1 MRNKTKLLKVFLCK
15 SLYALIPTNMKYKA
29 LITSEQNKSYLNTIE
44 ERDSSDLPDHDML
57 IKVKFSSL
65 NYKDALSASG
75 NKGVTR
81 NYPHTPGIDAAG
93 IIEETRGDKFKSGD
107 EVIVTG
113 YDMGMNTFG
122 GFGEYIRVPED
133 WVIKKPDNLTL
144 SESMAFGTAGL
155 TSGLCMRKLL
165 QNGLKP
171 EDGNVFVTGVTGGVG
186 IISLMLF
193 KKLGFNVTAITG
205 KLDQE
210 EFLLNLG
217 ANEVIDRKTLDLDLI
232 SPLQKPLFSG
242 GIDAVGGKILSN
254 LICST
259 SQRAAIACCGMV
271 GGLSLDTS
279 IFPFILRGLS
289 LFGIDSAESL
299 IDVKEEIWNN
309 FSSNWKLENI
319 DENIK
324 DISLNELPG
333 EIDKILNGNQIGR
346 VRVVYD

>member
-1 MRNKTKLLKVFLCK
+1 
-15 SLYALIPTNMKYKA
+15 MKYRA
-29 LITSEQNKSYLNTIE
+29 LETTENDKLFENSIVEKDI
-44 ERDSSDLPDHDML
+44 SSLPEHDTL

-93 IIEETRGDKFKSGD
+93 IIVETTGDKFKSGD

-113 YDMGMNTFG
+113 YDMGMNTCG
-122 GFGEYIRVPED
+122 GFGEYIKVPQE
-133 WVIKKPDNLTL
+133 WIVKKPENLSL

-155 TSGLCMRKLL
+155 TAGLCLRKLL
-165 QNGLKP
+165 MHGLKP
-171 EDGNVFVTGVTGGVG
+171 EDGEVFVSGVTGGVG

-193 KKLGFNVTAITG
+193 NKLGFEVTAITG
-205 KLDQE
+205 KLNQE
-210 EFLLNLG
+210 GLLKDLG
-217 ANEVIDRKTLDLDLI
+217 AKKIIDRNELDLDLI
-232 SPLQKPLFSG
+232 SPLQKPIYAG

-254 LICST
+254 LVCMT

-299 IDVKEEIWNN
+299 IDTKKEVWQN
-309 FSSNWKLENI
+309 FASSWKLEMI
-319 DENIK
+319 DDNIK
-324 DISLNELPG
+324 NISLDELPT
-333 EIDKILNGNQIGR
+333 EIDKILKGEQIGR
-346 VRVVYD
+346 VRIAYD

>member
-1 MRNKTKLLKVFLCK
+1 MQ
-15 SLYALIPTNMKYKA
+15 YKA
-29 LITSEQNKSYLNTIE
+29 LVTSEENKTFVNSIGTKDIN
-44 ERDSSDLPDHDML
+44 DLPDNDTL
-57 IKVKFSSL
+57 IKVKYSSL
-65 NYKDALSASG
+65 NFKDALSASG
-75 NKGVTR
+75 NKGVTK

-93 IIEETRGDKFKSGD
+93 IIEKTSGSKFKPGD

-113 YDMGMNTFG
+113 YDMGMNTNG
-122 GFGEYIRVPED
+122 GFGEYIKVPQE
-133 WVIKKPDNLTL
+133 WIVKKPENITL

-155 TSGLCMRKLL
+155 TAGLCMRKLL
-165 QNGLKP
+165 AHGLQP
-171 EDGNVFVTGVTGGVG
+171 DDGDVFVSGVTGGVG

-193 KKLGFNVTAITG
+193 KKLGFNVSAITG
-205 KLDQE
+205 KLDRE
-210 EFLLNLG
+210 DFLKSLG
-217 ANEVIDRKTLDLDLI
+217 ANQVIDRNTLDLDLI
-232 SPLQKPLFSG
+232 SPLQKPIYSG

-324 DISLNELPG
+324 DIPLDELPS
-333 EIDKILNGNQIGR
+333 EIDKILKGEQVGR
-346 VRVVYD
+346 VRIAYD

>member
-1 MRNKTKLLKVFLCK
+1 MDYR
-15 SLYALIPTNMKYKA
+15 A
-29 LITSEQNKSYLNTIE
+29 LITSEDNKTFINSIE
-44 ERDSSDLPDHDML
+44 KRNIADLPNNDTL
-57 IKVKFSSL
+57 IKVKYSSL

-93 IIEETRGDKFKSGD
+93 IIEETSGNVFKPGD

-122 GFGEYIRVPED
+122 GFGEYIKVPQE
-133 WVIKKPDNLTL
+133 WIVKKPDNLSL

-155 TSGLCMRKLL
+155 TAGLCLRKLL
-165 QNGLKP
+165 AHGLKP
-171 EDGNVFVTGVTGGVG
+171 EDGDVFVSGVTGGVG
-186 IISLMLF
+186 IIALMLF

-210 EFLLNLG
+210 EFLKNLG
-217 ANEVIDRKTLDLDLI
+217 ANQVIDRNTLDLDLI
-232 SPLQKPLFSG
+232 SPLQKPIYSG
-242 GIDAVGGKILSN
+242 GIDAVGGKILAN

-299 IDVKEEIWNN
+299 IEVKEEIWNN
-309 FSSNWKLENI
+309 FSTSWKLENI

-324 DISLNELPG
+324 DISLNELPN
-333 EIDKILNGNQIGR
+333 EIDKILKGNQIGR

>member
-1 MRNKTKLLKVFLCK
+1 MMKYRALVTNEINKTF
-15 SLYALIPTNMKYKA
+15 N
-29 LITSEQNKSYLNTIE
+29 
-44 ERDSSDLPDHDML
+44 SSIQEKNLDFLPDNNTL

-93 IIEETRGDKFKSGD
+93 IIEHTSGNKFKKGD

-122 GFGEYIRVPED
+122 GFGEFVKVPDE
-133 WVIKKPDNLTL
+133 WIIKKPKNLSL

-155 TSGLCMRKLL
+155 TAGLCLRKLL
-165 QNGLKP
+165 QHGLKP
-171 EDGNVFVTGVTGGVG
+171 DDGKVFVSGVTGGVG

-193 KKLGFNVTAITG
+193 NKLGFEVTAITG
-205 KLDQE
+205 KMNEKD
-210 EFLLNLG
+210 LLIDLG
-217 ANEVIDRKTLDLDLI
+217 ANEVLDRNDLDVDLV
-232 SPLQKPLFSG
+232 SPLQKPIYSG

-259 SQRAAIACCGMV
+259 TQRAAIACCGMV

-299 IDVKEEIWNN
+299 LEVKEEVWQS
-309 FSSNWKLENI
+309 FSSDWKLENI
-319 DENIK
+319 DQHIK
-324 DISLNELPG
+324 DISLDELPN
-333 EIDKILNGNQIGR
+333 EIEKILKGNQIGR

>member
-1 MRNKTKLLKVFLCK
+1 MD
-15 SLYALIPTNMKYKA
+15 YKA
-29 LITSEQNKSYLNTIE
+29 LVTSEDNKTFINSIE
-44 ERDSSDLPDHDML
+44 KKNIADLPDNDTL
-57 IKVKFSSL
+57 VKVKFSSL

-93 IIEETRGDKFKSGD
+93 VIEKTSGNRFKEGD

-122 GFGEYIRVPED
+122 GFGEYIKVPQE
-133 WVIKKPDNLTL
+133 WIIKKPDNLSL

-155 TSGLCMRKLL
+155 TAGLCLRKLL
-165 QNGLKP
+165 AHGLKP
-171 EDGNVFVTGVTGGVG
+171 EDGNVFVSGVTGGVG

-193 KKLGFNVTAITG
+193 NKLGFNVTAITG

-210 EFLLNLG
+210 DFLRSIG
-217 ANEVIDRKTLDLDLI
+217 ADQVIDRNTLDLDLI
-232 SPLQKPLFSG
+232 SPLQKPIYSG
-242 GIDAVGGKILSN
+242 GIDAVGGKILAN

-271 GGLSLDTS
+271 GGVSLDTS

-289 LFGIDSAESL
+289 LFGVDSAESL
-299 IDVKEEIWNN
+299 IEVKEEVWSN
-309 FSSNWKLENI
+309 FSSVWKLESI

-324 DISLNELPG
+324 DISLEELPK
-333 EIDKILNGNQIGR
+333 EIEKILKGKQIGR
-346 VRVVYD
+346 VRIVYD

>member
-1 MRNKTKLLKVFLCK
+1 MEYN
-15 SLYALIPTNMKYKA
+15 ALVT
-29 LITSEQNKSYLNTIE
+29 TEDNKSFISSIE
-44 ERDSSDLPDHDML
+44 KRDISTLPDNDTL
-57 IKVKFSSL
+57 VKVKFSSL

-93 IIEETRGDKFKSGD
+93 IIEETTNQNFQVGD
-107 EVIVTG
+107 EVIITG
-113 YDMGMNTFG
+113 YDMGMNTCG
-122 GFGEYIRVPED
+122 GFGEYIRVPQE
-133 WVIKKPDNLTL
+133 WIVKKPDSLSL

-155 TSGLCMRKLL
+155 TAGLCLRKLL
-165 QNGLKP
+165 LHGLKP
-171 EDGNVFVTGVTGGVG
+171 DDGEVFVSGVTGGVG

-193 KKLGFNVTAITG
+193 SKLGFDVTAITG
-205 KLDQE
+205 KMDQE
-210 EFLLNLG
+210 KLLKNLG
-217 ANEVIDRKTLDLDLI
+217 AKTVLDRNDLDSDLI
-232 SPLQKPLFSG
+232 SPLQKPIYAG

-299 IDVKEEIWNN
+299 LETKEEVWNN
-309 FSSNWKLENI
+309 FATSWKLENI

-324 DISLNELPG
+324 DISLDELPS
-333 EIDKILNGNQIGR
+333 EIDKILDGKQIGR
-346 VRVVYD
+346 VRIVYD

>member
-1 MRNKTKLLKVFLCK
+1 ME
-15 SLYALIPTNMKYKA
+15 YKA
-29 LITSEQNKSYLNTIE
+29 LITSEKDKSFINSIE
-44 ERDSSDLPDHDML
+44 IKDTEFLPENDTL

-93 IIEETRGDKFKSGD
+93 VIEKTTGSKFKIGD

-113 YDMGMNTFG
+113 YDMGMNTSG
-122 GFGEYIRVPED
+122 GFGEYIKVPES
-133 WVIKKPDNLTL
+133 WIVKKPDNLSL

-155 TSGLCMRKLL
+155 TAGLCLRKLL
-165 QNGLKP
+165 LHGLKP
-171 EDGNVFVTGVTGGVG
+171 EDGEVFVSGVTGGVG

-193 KKLGFNVTAITG
+193 SKIGFDVTAITG
-205 KLDQE
+205 KTDQAD
-210 EFLLNLG
+210 LLKSLG
-217 ANEVIDRKTLDLDLI
+217 AKKIIDRNELDLDLI
-232 SPLQKPLFSG
+232 SPLQKPLYAG

-271 GGLSLDTS
+271 GGISLDTS

-299 IDVKEEIWNN
+299 LETKEEIWNN
-309 FSSNWKLENI
+309 FATDWKLENI
-319 DENIK
+319 DQNINN
-324 DISLNELPG
+324 ISLDDLPR
-333 EIDKILNGNQIGR
+333 EIEKILKGDQVGR
-346 VRVVYD
+346 VRIAYD

>member
-1 MRNKTKLLKVFLCK
+1 MEYR
-15 SLYALIPTNMKYKA
+15 A
-29 LITSEQNKSYLNTIE
+29 LITSEENKTFTNSIE
-44 ERDSSDLPDHDML
+44 KKDISDLPENDTL
-57 IKVKFSSL
+57 IKVKYSSL

-93 IIEETRGDKFKSGD
+93 VVETTSGNKFKSGD

-122 GFGEYIRVPED
+122 GFGEYIKVPQE
-133 WVIKKPDNLTL
+133 WIVKKPENLSL

-155 TSGLCMRKLL
+155 TAGLCLRKLL
-165 QNGLKP
+165 AHGLKP
-171 EDGNVFVTGVTGGVG
+171 DDGDVFVSGVTGGVG

-193 KKLGFNVTAITG
+193 KKLGFNVAAITG

-210 EFLLNLG
+210 EFLKNLG
-217 ANEVIDRKTLDLDLI
+217 ANQVIDRNTLDLDLI
-232 SPLQKPLFSG
+232 SPLQKPIYSG

-279 IFPFILRGLS
+279 IFPFILRGLT

-299 IDVKEEIWNN
+299 IDVKHEIWNN
-309 FSSNWKLENI
+309 FSSSWKLKNI

-324 DISLNELPG
+324 DISLDELPN
-333 EIDKILNGNQIGR
+333 EIDKILKGNQIGR
-346 VRVVYD
+346 VRVVYDW

>member
-1 MRNKTKLLKVFLCK
+1 
-15 SLYALIPTNMKYKA
+15 MKYRA
-29 LITSEQNKSYLNTIE
+29 LEVKETGKKYERSVIE
-44 ERDSSDLPDHDML
+44 KDLSDLPKNDTL
-57 IKVKFSSL
+57 IKIKYSSL

-81 NYPHTPGIDAAG
+81 TYPHTPGIDAAG
-93 IIEETRGDKFKSGD
+93 VIEETSGNKFNKGD

-122 GFGEYIRVPED
+122 GFGEYIKVPQN
-133 WVIKKPDNLTL
+133 WIVKKPENLSL

-155 TSGLCMRKLL
+155 TAGLCLRKLL
-165 QNGLKP
+165 QHGLKP
-171 EDGNVFVTGVTGGVG
+171 DDGKVFVSGVTGGVG

-193 KKLGFNVTAITG
+193 SKLGYEVSAITG
-205 KLDQE
+205 KTNQKD
-210 EFLLNLG
+210 LLFNLG
-217 ANEVIDRKTLDLDLI
+217 AKEVIDRSELDLDLI
-232 SPLQKPLFSG
+232 SPLQKPIYSG

-299 IDVKEEIWNN
+299 LEVKEEIWSN

-324 DISLNELPG
+324 DISLDELPD
-333 EIDKILNGNQIGR
+333 EIDKILRGEQIGR
-346 VRVVYD
+346 VRIVYD

>member
-1 MRNKTKLLKVFLCK
+1 MEYKT
-15 SLYALIPTNMKYKA
+15 
-29 LITSEQNKSYLNTIE
+29 LITSEKDKSFTNSIE
-44 ERDSSDLPDHDML
+44 IKDTESLPENDTL

-93 IIEETRGDKFKSGD
+93 IIEKTTGSKFKIGD

-113 YDMGMNTFG
+113 YDMGMNTSG
-122 GFGEYIRVPED
+122 GFGEYIRVPET
-133 WVIKKPDNLTL
+133 WIVKKPDNFSL

-155 TSGLCMRKLL
+155 TAGLCLRKLL
-165 QNGLKP
+165 LHGIKP
-171 EDGNVFVTGVTGGVG
+171 EDGEVFVSGVTGGVG

-193 KKLGFNVTAITG
+193 SKIGFDVTAITG
-205 KLDQE
+205 KTDQVD
-210 EFLLNLG
+210 LLKSLG
-217 ANEVIDRKTLDLDLI
+217 AKKIIDRNELDLDLI
-232 SPLQKPLFSG
+232 SPLQKPLYAG

-271 GGLSLDTS
+271 GGISLDTS

-299 IDVKEEIWNN
+299 LETKEEIWNN
-309 FSSNWKLENI
+309 FATDWKLENI
-319 DENIK
+319 DQNINN
-324 DISLNELPG
+324 ISLDDLPR
-333 EIDKILNGNQIGR
+333 EIEKILKGDQVGR
-346 VRVVYD
+346 VRIAYD

>member
-1 MRNKTKLLKVFLCK
+1 MEYN
-15 SLYALIPTNMKYKA
+15 ALVT
-29 LITSEQNKSYLNTIE
+29 TEDNKSFINSIE
-44 ERDSSDLPDHDML
+44 KKDISTLPDNDTL
-57 IKVKFSSL
+57 VKVKFSSL

-93 IIEETRGDKFKSGD
+93 IIEETTSKNFQVGD
-107 EVIVTG
+107 EVIITG

-122 GFGEYIRVPED
+122 GFGEYIRVPQE
-133 WVIKKPDNLTL
+133 WIVKKPGNLSL

-155 TSGLCMRKLL
+155 TAGLCLRKLL
-165 QNGLKP
+165 LHGLKP
-171 EDGNVFVTGVTGGVG
+171 DDGEVFVSGVTGGVG

-193 KKLGFNVTAITG
+193 SKLGFDVTAITG
-205 KLDQE
+205 KMDQE
-210 EFLLNLG
+210 KLLKNLG
-217 ANEVIDRKTLDLDLI
+217 AKTVLDRNDLDSDLI
-232 SPLQKPLFSG
+232 SPLQKPIYAG

-299 IDVKEEIWNN
+299 LETKEEVWNN
-309 FSSNWKLENI
+309 FASSWKLENI

-324 DISLNELPG
+324 DISLNELPS
-333 EIDKILNGNQIGR
+333 EIDKILDGKQIGR
-346 VRVVYD
+346 VRIVYD

>member
-1 MRNKTKLLKVFLCK
+1 MEYN
-15 SLYALIPTNMKYKA
+15 ALVT
-29 LITSEQNKSYLNTIE
+29 TEDNKSFINSIE
-44 ERDSSDLPDHDML
+44 KRDISSLPDNDTL
-57 IKVKFSSL
+57 VKVKFSSL

-93 IIEETRGDKFKSGD
+93 IIEETTSKNFQVGD
-107 EVIVTG
+107 EVIITG

-122 GFGEYIRVPED
+122 GFGEYIRVPQE
-133 WVIKKPDNLTL
+133 WIVKKPDNLSL

-155 TSGLCMRKLL
+155 TAGLCLRKLL
-165 QNGLKP
+165 LHGLKP
-171 EDGNVFVTGVTGGVG
+171 DDGEVFVSGVTGGVG

-193 KKLGFNVTAITG
+193 SKLGFDVTAITG
-205 KLDQE
+205 KMDQE
-210 EFLLNLG
+210 KLLKDLG
-217 ANEVIDRKTLDLDLI
+217 AKTVLDRNDLDSDLI
-232 SPLQKPLFSG
+232 SPLQKPIYAG

-299 IDVKEEIWNN
+299 LETKEEVWNN
-309 FSSNWKLENI
+309 FATSWKLENI

-324 DISLNELPG
+324 DISLNELPS
-333 EIDKILNGNQIGR
+333 EIDKILDGKQIGR
-346 VRVVYD
+346 VRIVYD

>member
-1 MRNKTKLLKVFLCK
+1 
-15 SLYALIPTNMKYKA
+15 MKYRA
-29 LITSEQNKSYLNTIE
+29 LEVKETGKKYERSIIE
-44 ERDSSDLPDHDML
+44 KDLSDLPENDTL
-57 IKVKFSSL
+57 IKIKYSSL

-81 NYPHTPGIDAAG
+81 TYPHTPGIDAAG
-93 IIEETRGDKFKSGD
+93 IIEDTSGKKFNKGD

-122 GFGEYIRVPED
+122 GFGEYIKVPEN
-133 WVIKKPDNLTL
+133 WIVKKPENLSL

-155 TSGLCMRKLL
+155 TAGLCLRKLL
-165 QNGLKP
+165 QHGLKP
-171 EDGNVFVTGVTGGVG
+171 DDGKVFVSGVTGGVG

-193 KKLGFNVTAITG
+193 SKLGYEVSAITG
-205 KLDQE
+205 KTNQKD
-210 EFLLNLG
+210 LLFNLG
-217 ANEVIDRKTLDLDLI
+217 AKEVIDRDELDLDLI
-232 SPLQKPLFSG
+232 SPLQKPIYSG

-279 IFPFILRGLS
+279 IFPFILRGLT

-299 IDVKEEIWNN
+299 LEVKEEVWRN
-309 FSSNWKLENI
+309 FATNWKLENI
-319 DENIK
+319 DQNIK
-324 DISLNELPG
+324 DISLDELPN
-333 EIDKILNGNQIGR
+333 EIDKILKGEQIGR

>member
-1 MRNKTKLLKVFLCK
+1 MDYR
-15 SLYALIPTNMKYKA
+15 A
-29 LITSEQNKSYLNTIE
+29 LITSEDNKTFINSIE
-44 ERDSSDLPDHDML
+44 KKDITDLPDNDTL
-57 IKVKFSSL
+57 IKVKYSSL

-81 NYPHTPGIDAAG
+81 KYPHTPGIDAAG
-93 IIEETRGDKFKSGD
+93 IIEETSGNKFKTGD

-122 GFGEYIRVPED
+122 GFGEYIKVPHE
-133 WVIKKPDNLTL
+133 WIVKKPDNLSL

-155 TSGLCMRKLL
+155 TAGLCLRKLL
-165 QNGLKP
+165 AHGLKP
-171 EDGNVFVTGVTGGVG
+171 EDGDVFVSGVTGGVG

-210 EFLLNLG
+210 EFLKNLG
-217 ANEVIDRKTLDLDLI
+217 ANQVIDRNTLDLDLI
-232 SPLQKPLFSG
+232 SPLQKPIYSG
-242 GIDAVGGKILSN
+242 GIDAVGGKILAN

-279 IFPFILRGLS
+279 IFPFILRGLT

-299 IDVKEEIWNN
+299 IDVKKEIWSN
-309 FSSNWKLENI
+309 FSSSWKLENI

-324 DISLNELPG
+324 DISLDELPD
-333 EIDKILNGNQIGR
+333 EIEKILKGKQIGR
-346 VRVVYD
+346 IRVVYD

>member
-1 MRNKTKLLKVFLCK
+1 MEYRTLV
-15 SLYALIPTNMKYKA
+15 T
-29 LITSEQNKSYLNTIE
+29 TEDNKSYINSIE
-44 ERDSSDLPDHDML
+44 SRDLSNLPDNDTL

-93 IIEETRGDKFKSGD
+93 IIENSSSDKFKPGD

-122 GFGEYIRVPED
+122 GFGEYIKVPQE
-133 WVIKKPDNLTL
+133 WVIKKPKSLSL

-155 TSGLCMRKLL
+155 TAGLCMRKLL
-165 QNGLKP
+165 QHGLEP
-171 EDGNVFVTGVTGGVG
+171 NDGNVFVSGVTGGVG

-210 EFLLNLG
+210 EFLRKLG
-217 ANEVIDRKTLDLDLI
+217 ADQVIDRNTLDLDLI
-232 SPLQKPLFSG
+232 SPLQKPIYSG

-279 IFPFILRGLS
+279 IFPFILRGLT

-299 IDVKEEIWNN
+299 LETKEEIWNN
-309 FSSNWKLENI
+309 FASSWKLENI

-324 DISLNELPG
+324 DISLEELPK
-333 EIDKILNGNQIGR
+333 EIDKILKGEQVGR

>member
-1 MRNKTKLLKVFLCK
+1 ME
-15 SLYALIPTNMKYKA
+15 YKA
-29 LITSEQNKSYLNTIE
+29 LITSEKDKSFINSIEIKNTE
-44 ERDSSDLPDHDML
+44 SLPENDTL

-93 IIEETRGDKFKSGD
+93 VIEKTTGSKFKIGD

-113 YDMGMNTFG
+113 YDMGMNTSG
-122 GFGEYIRVPED
+122 GFGEYIRVPET
-133 WVIKKPDNLTL
+133 WIVKKPDNLSL

-155 TSGLCMRKLL
+155 TAGLCLRKLL
-165 QNGLKP
+165 LHGLKP
-171 EDGNVFVTGVTGGVG
+171 EDGEVFVSGVTGGVG

-193 KKLGFNVTAITG
+193 SKIGFDVTAITG
-205 KLDQE
+205 KTDQAD
-210 EFLLNLG
+210 LLKSLG
-217 ANEVIDRKTLDLDLI
+217 AKKIIDRNELDLDLI
-232 SPLQKPLFSG
+232 SPLQKPIYAG

-271 GGLSLDTS
+271 GGISLDTS

-299 IDVKEEIWNN
+299 LETKEEIWNN
-309 FSSNWKLENI
+309 FATDWKLENI
-319 DENIK
+319 DQNINN
-324 DISLNELPG
+324 ISLEDLPR
-333 EIDKILNGNQIGR
+333 EIEKILKGDQVGR
-346 VRVVYD
+346 VRIAYD

>member
-1 MRNKTKLLKVFLCK
+1 MMKYRALVTTEDNKTFNNSVQVK
-15 SLYALIPTNMKYKA
+15 SL
-29 LITSEQNKSYLNTIE
+29 
-44 ERDSSDLPDHDML
+44 DFLPDNNTL
-57 IKVKFSSL
+57 IKVKYSSL

-93 IIEETRGDKFKSGD
+93 IIEETSSKKFKKGD

-122 GFGEYIRVPED
+122 GFGEFIKVPEE
-133 WVIKKPDNLTL
+133 WIIKKPNNLSL

-155 TSGLCMRKLL
+155 TAGLCLRKLL

-171 EDGNVFVTGVTGGVG
+171 DDGKVFVSGVTGGVG

-193 KKLGFNVTAITG
+193 SKLGFEVTAITG
-205 KLDQE
+205 KMNEKD
-210 EFLLNLG
+210 LLMNLG
-217 ANEVIDRKTLDLDLI
+217 ANEVVDRNDLDVDLL
-232 SPLQKPLFSG
+232 SPLQKPIYSG

-299 IDVKEEIWNN
+299 LEVKEEVWNS
-309 FSSNWKLENI
+309 FSSDWKLENI
-319 DENIK
+319 DQNIK
-324 DISLNELPG
+324 DISLDELPS
-333 EIDKILNGNQIGR
+333 EIEKILKGNQIGR

>member
-1 MRNKTKLLKVFLCK
+1 MDYR
-15 SLYALIPTNMKYKA
+15 A
-29 LITSEQNKSYLNTIE
+29 LITSEDNKTFINSIE
-44 ERDSSDLPDHDML
+44 KKDITDLPDNDTL
-57 IKVKFSSL
+57 IKVKYSSL

-81 NYPHTPGIDAAG
+81 KYPHTPGIDAAG
-93 IIEETRGDKFKSGD
+93 IIEETSGNKFKSGD

-122 GFGEYIRVPED
+122 GFGEYIKVPQE
-133 WVIKKPDNLTL
+133 WIVKKPDNLSL

-155 TSGLCMRKLL
+155 TAGLCLRKLL
-165 QNGLKP
+165 AHGLKP
-171 EDGNVFVTGVTGGVG
+171 EDGDVFVSGVTGGVG
-186 IISLMLF
+186 IIALMLF

-210 EFLLNLG
+210 EFLKNLG
-217 ANEVIDRKTLDLDLI
+217 ANQVVDRNSLDLDLI
-232 SPLQKPLFSG
+232 SPLQKPIYSG
-242 GIDAVGGKILSN
+242 GIDVVGGKILAN

-299 IDVKEEIWNN
+299 IDVKKEIWSN
-309 FSSNWKLENI
+309 FSSSWKLEKI

-324 DISLNELPG
+324 DISLDELPN
-333 EIDKILNGNQIGR
+333 EIEKILKGNQIGR

>member
-1 MRNKTKLLKVFLCK
+1 MDYR
-15 SLYALIPTNMKYKA
+15 A
-29 LITSEQNKSYLNTIE
+29 LITSEDNKTFINSIE
-44 ERDSSDLPDHDML
+44 KRNITDLPNNDTL
-57 IKVKFSSL
+57 IKVKYSSL

-93 IIEETRGDKFKSGD
+93 VIEETSGNVFKPGD

-122 GFGEYIRVPED
+122 GFGEYIKVPQE
-133 WVIKKPDNLTL
+133 WIVKKPDNLSL

-155 TSGLCMRKLL
+155 TAGLCLRKLL
-165 QNGLKP
+165 AHGLKP
-171 EDGNVFVTGVTGGVG
+171 EDGDVFVTGVTGGVG
-186 IISLMLF
+186 IIALMLF

-210 EFLLNLG
+210 EFLKNLG
-217 ANEVIDRKTLDLDLI
+217 ANQVIDRNTLDLDLI
-232 SPLQKPLFSG
+232 SPLQKPIYSG
-242 GIDAVGGKILSN
+242 GIDAVGGKILAN

-299 IDVKEEIWNN
+299 IDVKKEIWSN
-309 FSSNWKLENI
+309 FSSSWKLENI

-324 DISLNELPG
+324 DISLDELPN
-333 EIDKILNGNQIGR
+333 EIEKILKGNQIGR
-346 VRVVYD
+346 VRIVYD

>member
-1 MRNKTKLLKVFLCK
+1 
-15 SLYALIPTNMKYKA
+15 MKYKA
-29 LITSEQNKSYLNTIE
+29 LVTSEEDKTFVSSIE
-44 ERDSSDLPDHDML
+44 TKDISDLPDNDTL
-57 IKVKFSSL
+57 IKVKYSSL
-65 NYKDALSASG
+65 NFKDALSASG

-93 IIEETRGDKFKSGD
+93 IIEKTSGSKFKPGD

-113 YDMGMNTFG
+113 YDMGMNTNG
-122 GFGEYIRVPED
+122 GFGEYIKVPQE
-133 WVIKKPDNLTL
+133 WIVKKPENITL

-155 TSGLCMRKLL
+155 TAGLCLRKLL
-165 QNGLKP
+165 GHGLKP
-171 EDGNVFVTGVTGGVG
+171 DDGDVFVSGVTGGVG

-193 KKLGFNVTAITG
+193 KKLGFSVSAITG

-210 EFLLNLG
+210 KFLKSLG
-217 ANEVIDRKTLDLDLI
+217 ANQVIDRNSLDLDLI
-232 SPLQKPLFSG
+232 SPLQKPIYSG

-324 DISLNELPG
+324 DISLDELPG
-333 EIDKILNGNQIGR
+333 EIDKILKGEQIGR
-346 VRVVYD
+346 VRITYD

>member
-1 MRNKTKLLKVFLCK
+1 ME
-15 SLYALIPTNMKYKA
+15 YKA
-29 LITSEQNKSYLNTIE
+29 LTTSEKDKSFTNSIE
-44 ERDSSDLPDHDML
+44 VKDTESLPENDTL

-93 IIEETRGDKFKSGD
+93 VIEKTTGSKFKIGD

-113 YDMGMNTFG
+113 YDMGMNTSG
-122 GFGEYIRVPED
+122 GFGEYIRVPET
-133 WVIKKPDNLTL
+133 WIVKKPDNLSL

-155 TSGLCMRKLL
+155 TAGLCLRKLL
-165 QNGLKP
+165 LHGLKP
-171 EDGNVFVTGVTGGVG
+171 EDGEVFVSGVTGGVG

-193 KKLGFNVTAITG
+193 SKIGFDVTAITG
-205 KLDQE
+205 KIDQVD
-210 EFLLNLG
+210 LLKSLG
-217 ANEVIDRKTLDLDLI
+217 AKKIIDRNELDLDLI
-232 SPLQKPLFSG
+232 SPLQKPLYAG

-271 GGLSLDTS
+271 SGISLDTS

-299 IDVKEEIWNN
+299 LETKEEIWNN
-309 FSSNWKLENI
+309 FATDWKLENI
-319 DENIK
+319 DQNINN
-324 DISLNELPG
+324 ISLDDLPM
-333 EIDKILNGNQIGR
+333 EIEKILKGDQVGR
-346 VRVVYD
+346 VRIAYD

>member
-1 MRNKTKLLKVFLCK
+1 MDYR
-15 SLYALIPTNMKYKA
+15 A
-29 LITSEQNKSYLNTIE
+29 LITSEDNKTFINSIE
-44 ERDSSDLPDHDML
+44 KRNITDLPNNDTL
-57 IKVKFSSL
+57 IKVKYSSL

-93 IIEETRGDKFKSGD
+93 IIEETSGNVFKPGD

-122 GFGEYIRVPED
+122 GFGEYIKVPQE
-133 WVIKKPDNLTL
+133 WIVKKPDNLSL

-155 TSGLCMRKLL
+155 TAGLCLRKLL
-165 QNGLKP
+165 AHGLKP
-171 EDGNVFVTGVTGGVG
+171 EDGDVFVSGVTGGVG
-186 IISLMLF
+186 IIALMLF

-210 EFLLNLG
+210 EFLKNLG
-217 ANEVIDRKTLDLDLI
+217 ANQVVDRNSLDLDLI
-232 SPLQKPLFSG
+232 SPLQKPIYSG
-242 GIDAVGGKILSN
+242 GIDAVGGKILAN

-299 IDVKEEIWNN
+299 IDVKKEIWSN
-309 FSSNWKLENI
+309 FSSSWKLEKI

-324 DISLNELPG
+324 DISLDELPN
-333 EIDKILNGNQIGR
+333 EIEKILKGNQIGR

>member
-1 MRNKTKLLKVFLCK
+1 
-15 SLYALIPTNMKYKA
+15 MKYRA
-29 LITSEQNKSYLNTIE
+29 LETTENDKLFENSIVEKDI
-44 ERDSSDLPDHDML
+44 SSLPEHDTL

-93 IIEETRGDKFKSGD
+93 IIVETTGNKFKSGD

-113 YDMGMNTFG
+113 YDMGMNTYG
-122 GFGEYIRVPED
+122 GFGEYIKVPQE
-133 WVIKKPDNLTL
+133 WIVKKPENLSL

-155 TSGLCMRKLL
+155 TAGLCLRKLL
-165 QNGLKP
+165 MHGLKP
-171 EDGNVFVTGVTGGVG
+171 EDGEVFVSGVTGGVG

-193 KKLGFNVTAITG
+193 NKLGFEVTAITG
-205 KLDQE
+205 KLNQE
-210 EFLLNLG
+210 GLLKDLG
-217 ANEVIDRKTLDLDLI
+217 AKKIIDRNDLDLDLI
-232 SPLQKPLFSG
+232 SPLQKPIYSG

-254 LICST
+254 LVCMT

-299 IDVKEEIWNN
+299 IDTKKEVWQN
-309 FSSNWKLENI
+309 FASSWKLEMI
-319 DENIK
+319 DDNIK
-324 DISLNELPG
+324 NISLDELPT
-333 EIDKILNGNQIGR
+333 EIDKILKGEQIGR
-346 VRVVYD
+346 VRIAYD

>member
-1 MRNKTKLLKVFLCK
+1 MEYN
-15 SLYALIPTNMKYKA
+15 ALVT
-29 LITSEQNKSYLNTIE
+29 TEDNKSFINSIE
-44 ERDSSDLPDHDML
+44 KKDISTLPDNDTL
-57 IKVKFSSL
+57 VKVKFSSL

-93 IIEETRGDKFKSGD
+93 IIEETTSKNFQVGD
-107 EVIVTG
+107 EVIITG

-122 GFGEYIRVPED
+122 GFGEYIRVPQE
-133 WVIKKPDNLTL
+133 WIVKKPANLSL

-155 TSGLCMRKLL
+155 TAGLCLRKLL
-165 QNGLKP
+165 LHGLKP
-171 EDGNVFVTGVTGGVG
+171 DDGEVFVSGVTGGVG

-193 KKLGFNVTAITG
+193 SKLGFDVTAITG
-205 KLDQE
+205 KMNQE
-210 EFLLNLG
+210 KLLKNLG
-217 ANEVIDRKTLDLDLI
+217 AKIVLDRNDLDSDLI
-232 SPLQKPLFSG
+232 SPLQKPIYAG

-299 IDVKEEIWNN
+299 LETKEEVWNN
-309 FSSNWKLENI
+309 FSTSWKLENI

-324 DISLNELPG
+324 DISLNELPS
-333 EIDKILNGNQIGR
+333 EIDKILDGKQIGR
-346 VRVVYD
+346 VRIVYD

>member
-1 MRNKTKLLKVFLCK
+1 
-15 SLYALIPTNMKYKA
+15 MKYNA
-29 LITSEQNKSYLNTIE
+29 LVTTEDNKSFINSIE
-44 ERDSSDLPDHDML
+44 KRDISTLPDNDTL
-57 IKVKFSSL
+57 VKVKFSSL

-93 IIEETRGDKFKSGD
+93 IIEETTSKNFQVGD
-107 EVIVTG
+107 EVIITG

-122 GFGEYIRVPED
+122 GFGEYIRVPQE
-133 WVIKKPDNLTL
+133 WIVKKPGNLSL
-144 SESMAFGTAGL
+144 SQSMAFGTAGL
-155 TSGLCMRKLL
+155 TAGLCLRKLL
-165 QNGLKP
+165 LHGLKP
-171 EDGNVFVTGVTGGVG
+171 DDGEVFVSGVTGGVG

-193 KKLGFNVTAITG
+193 SKLGFDVTAITG
-205 KLDQE
+205 KMDQE
-210 EFLLNLG
+210 KLLKNLG
-217 ANEVIDRKTLDLDLI
+217 AKTVLDRNDLDSDLI
-232 SPLQKPLFSG
+232 SPLQKPIYAG

-299 IDVKEEIWNN
+299 LETKEEVWNN
-309 FSSNWKLENI
+309 FATSWKLENI

-324 DISLNELPG
+324 DISLNELPS
-333 EIDKILNGNQIGR
+333 EIDKILDGKQIGR
-346 VRVVYD
+346 VRIVYD

>member
-1 MRNKTKLLKVFLCK
+1 MH
-15 SLYALIPTNMKYKA
+15 YKA
-29 LITSEQNKSYLNTIE
+29 LITSEENKTFINSIE
-44 ERDSSDLPDHDML
+44 KKNIDDLPDNDTL

-93 IIEETRGDKFKSGD
+93 VIEKTSGNRFKEGD

-122 GFGEYIRVPED
+122 GFGEYIKVPQE
-133 WVIKKPDNLTL
+133 WIIKKPDNLSL

-155 TSGLCMRKLL
+155 TAGLCLRKLL
-165 QNGLKP
+165 AHGLKP
-171 EDGNVFVTGVTGGVG
+171 EDGNVFVSGVTGGVG

-193 KKLGFNVTAITG
+193 NKLGFNVTAITG

-210 EFLLNLG
+210 DFLKSIG
-217 ANEVIDRKTLDLDLI
+217 ADQVIDRNTLDSDLI
-232 SPLQKPLFSG
+232 SPLQKPIYSG
-242 GIDAVGGKILSN
+242 GIDAVGGKILAN

-289 LFGIDSAESL
+289 LFGVDSAESL
-299 IDVKEEIWNN
+299 IEVKEEVWSN
-309 FSSNWKLENI
+309 FSSVWKLESI

-324 DISLNELPG
+324 DISLEELPN
-333 EIDKILNGNQIGR
+333 EIEKILKGKQIGR
-346 VRVVYD
+346 VRIVYD

>member
-1 MRNKTKLLKVFLCK
+1 MEYN
-15 SLYALIPTNMKYKA
+15 ALVT
-29 LITSEQNKSYLNTIE
+29 TEDNKSFISSIE
-44 ERDSSDLPDHDML
+44 KRDISTLPDNDTL
-57 IKVKFSSL
+57 VKVKFSSL

-93 IIEETRGDKFKSGD
+93 IIEETTSKNFQVGD
-107 EVIVTG
+107 EVIITG

-122 GFGEYIRVPED
+122 GFGEYIRVPQE
-133 WVIKKPDNLTL
+133 WIVKKPDNLSL

-155 TSGLCMRKLL
+155 TAGLCLRKLL
-165 QNGLKP
+165 LHGLKP
-171 EDGNVFVTGVTGGVG
+171 DDGEVFVSGVTGGVG

-193 KKLGFNVTAITG
+193 SKLGFDVTAITG
-205 KLDQE
+205 KMDQE
-210 EFLLNLG
+210 KLLKNLG
-217 ANEVIDRKTLDLDLI
+217 AKTVLDRNDLDSDLI
-232 SPLQKPLFSG
+232 SPLQKPIYAG

-299 IDVKEEIWNN
+299 LETKEEVWNN
-309 FSSNWKLENI
+309 FATSWKLENI

-324 DISLNELPG
+324 DISLNELPS
-333 EIDKILNGNQIGR
+333 EIDKILDGKQIGR
-346 VRVVYD
+346 VRIVYD